1 MFQEVLACLREY
13 WSVVNASKDKDLERI
28 YNDDLRKLK
37 ERRGANKL
45 ISNIDKIIC
54 IVFTTTH
61 KERIQKT
68 FKTGRK

>member
-1 MFQEVLACLREY
+1 M
-13 WSVVNASKDKDLERI
+13 ERI

-61 KERIQKT
+61 KE
-68 FKTGRK
+68 FKKLLKLDENEIKEVHEAKYLGVILYNKLVTD